1 MHGKD
6 GEQGPMGPQ
15 GPKGEPGEDG
25 KDGQDGEKG
34 DQGPQGERGERGQ
47 QGERGP
53 RGLIGPR
60 GEVGPM
66 PEHEWDGTS
75 LRFEEPDGW
84 GEWVNLKGEKGDKGE
99 PGRNGVGGMGPPGPP
114 GPPGPGGSGTI
125 IATQDGI
132 EVTTDPEGVTD
143 IRPDDDLEAVEGL
156 TTFGYAVRTAE
167 NTWVTRGILPGPGID
182 ITFSNGVSGETTIAH
197 RDTSSISDFTTSFTD
212 GVVMQ
217 QIALTYDVFGHAQTV
232 GVLGIDLD
240 LRYIQLGDSAEII
253 SALGYTPADEASI
266 HPRIMAR
273 MGMKL

>member
-1 MHGKD
+1 MSHYRPKDGKDGIPGTHGKD
-6 GEQGPMGPQ
+6 GERGPMGPQ
-15 GPKGEPGEDG
+15 GPKGDPGEDG
-25 KDGQDGEKG
+25 KDGQDGNKG
-34 DQGPQGERGERGQ
+34 GQGPQGERGERGQ

-53 RGLIGPR
+53 RGLTGPR

-66 PEHEWDGTS
+66 PEHEWDGTR

-99 PGRNGVGGMGPPGPP
+99 PGRNGVGGVGPRGPEGP
-114 GPPGPGGSGTI
+114 QGPPGPGGSGSITPG
-125 IATQDGI
+125 DGI
-132 EVTTDPEGVTD
+132 DVATVGDVTT
-143 IRPDDDLEAVEGL
+143 
-156 TTFGYAVRTAE
+156 
-167 NTWVTRGILPGPGID
+167 
-182 ITFSNGVSGETTIAH
+182 VSHG
-197 RDTSSISDFTTSFTD
+197 DTSSVADFTTSFTD

-217 QIALTYDVFGHAQTV
+217 QYAITFDQFGHVQTV